1 MEDEFVELEDETCCE
16 FFVSLLV
23 RQGNVSKLSLLDNE
37 RREIVDD
44 ACVGKQK
51 KDFAD
56 SRLDCSFTKEELGCD
71 EIKPKFSITGEGII
85 RQSLDRDVVVDS
97 DDDS

>member
-23 RQGNVSKLSLLDNE
+23 LQGNVSKLSLLDNE

-44 ACVGKQK
+44 ACVGK
-51 KDFAD
+51 
-56 SRLDCSFTKEELGCD
+56 
-71 EIKPKFSITGEGII
+71 
-85 RQSLDRDVVVDS
+85 
-97 DDDS
+97 